1 MATELNEYGLSIAS
15 KAELDEA
22 AAAGLTIIYGADT
35 NFDSNSSDGQY
46 FGITT
51 QATEDY
57 LEVLLDVYNMF
68 DPDNTIGVQQDNLY
82 WINGIKRKGASF
94 SYINITITTDRA
106 LTLQGL
112 DANANDIDGAGYTV
126 SDNIGN
132 QWILLDTQNPSGAG
146 SYTYSFRA
154 RTLGAVVSSPNTI
167 TIPVSVVIGVTLINN
182 ATGVSSLGQDGET
195 DAAFSARRNTSF
207 ANRSYNSL
215 DGLYSDLSNLDGV
228 VSVAVYENDS
238 NVIDADGIPA
248 HGFWAIVEGGS
259 DADIAQTIYVNA
271 IKAIPSKG
279 DETYDI
285 ITIQNQIYTARWDRP
300 SSAPLYIKFNL
311 KPLKIGQT
319 FNLTDI
325 KDYIVANKTYA
336 IGEYAETGSL
346 TDIAIAAITAT
357 AGSGSGTALS
367 LLISDDDAI
376 WVSYLNAADKKTKWI
391 IDAANIDITE
401 I

>member
-1 MATELNEYGLSIAS
+1 MATEINQYGLSIAS

-22 AAAGLTIIYGADT
+22 AAAGLTLIYGSET
-35 NFDSNSSDGQY
+35 NFDSNSADGQY

-94 SYINITITTDRA
+94 SYQNITIVTDRA
-106 LTLQGL
+106 LTLDGL
-112 DANANDIDGAGYTV
+112 DAQANDIDGVGYTV
-126 SDNIGN
+126 ADNIGN
-132 QWILLDTQNPSGAG
+132 QWILLGTQNPSAAG
-146 SYTYSFRA
+146 TYTYSFRA
-154 RTLGAVVSSPNTI
+154 KTLGAISSAPNTI
-167 TIPVSVVIGVTLINN
+167 TVPVSVVIGVVSINN

-195 DAAFSARRNTSF
+195 DSAFSARRNVSF
-207 ANRSYNSL
+207 ANKAYNSL
-215 DGLYSDLSNLDGV
+215 DGLYSDLLNLTGV
-228 VSVAVYENDS
+228 ATAAVYDNSS
-238 NVIDADGIPA
+238 NVVDADGIPA

-259 DADIAQTIYVNA
+259 DEDIANTIYVNA
-271 IKAIPSKG
+271 VKSLPSKG

-285 ITIQNQIYTARWDRP
+285 ITIQGQVYTAKWDRP
-300 SSAPLYIKFNL
+300 SSAPLHVKFNL
-311 KPLKIGQT
+311 KPLKLGQT
-319 FNLTDI
+319 FNLADI
-325 KDYIVANKTYA
+325 KAYIVANKTYL

-346 TDIAIAAITAT
+346 TDIAIAAIAAV

-367 LLISDDDAI
+367 LLISDDDST
-376 WVSYLNAADKKTKWI
+376 WVSYLNAPDKKAKWI
-391 IDAANIDITE
+391 LDVANIDITE